1 MQSKLIK
8 IINYTSI
15 SLVFLSSLI
24 LFLGIQYPQ
33 ILKNKF
39 LIKNINIIGDDK
51 SDKQDIEN
59 LVISQNKDLYLIK
72 LQSLKEVIEAQEW
85 VKKVNIKKTFPS
97 TIEINITENDPFA
110 VYVSDQ
116 DTYLIDIDGSFI
128 TKVNQDTYDHNL
140 LIVRGNQSNLNLE
153 SLIKK
158 INIHFPSLIKK
169 IKILE
174 FVEERRWN
182 LSLNNNLIIKL
193 PDENV
198 DKSLINLKSLFI
210 EEKILE
216 SNVIEI
222 DLRIN
227 GRASLKVLDGEIKYG
242 VDEI

>member
-24 LFLGIQYPQ
+24 LFLSIQYPQ

-51 SDKQDIEN
+51 SDKQDIKN
-59 LVISQNKDLYLIK
+59 LVIAQNKDLYLIK

-116 DTYLIDIDGSFI
+116 DTYLIDVDGSFI

-169 IKILE
+169 IKTL
-174 FVEERRWN
+174 
-182 LSLNNNLIIKL
+182 
-193 PDENV
+193 
-198 DKSLINLKSLFI
+198 
-210 EEKILE
+210 
-216 SNVIEI
+216 
-222 DLRIN
+222 
-227 GRASLKVLDGEIKYG
+227 
-242 VDEI
+242 